1 MWRNYIKSGDILLE
15 YEKKYA
21 KELEENQI
29 GILREIKVSKDELDD
44 IAKHISI
51 IYRNNKLLLK
61 YKFPITVSL
70 FIVWCT
76 VYEYKDGKM
85 WSNVLNKIEIEPSK
99 DDTIHTEFLGDIFL
113 KVLNDNELMQVKE
126 GVGKKYLSPIL
137 MHTYISN
144 HYAYDLFDYLNKVY
158 DVVLEEDTSEEAIDN
173 IWNDIFSE
181 DIDFRKIKREI
192 DILER
197 KKRKISLEIKEYG
210 EIDDEIKNIK
220 PIDVKELEIEVL
232 DLEKLHSLN
241 REKIDIISK
250 KIHII
255 NGINGQIS
263 ELESSFLELYPRFSN
278 EENTQ
283 NLEEINNLMND
294 IGSLAQDKSYFLENK
309 RQQIIKEN
317 KGLNNKLAVKREN
330 LVSIK
335 TKIAVLGQGV
345 LEKGWTEIERYT
357 ELNEELKTVKLELEK
372 KKRYEN
378 VAEFQKNS
386 TIDQILTA
394 SLYNLQ
400 ISYPEYF
407 KKFMIETIQ
416 MMGAYYSMETMD
428 ESHPLYEIFIEWTKR
443 GPEIKVSRENNIPIP
458 DSGYGDKDLTTGGK
472 RLVLQSMKKP
482 YIKLDTEKLLLKI
495 IIPEQAF
502 NFRKNKEKDEP
513 KYKLIDENGN
523 TYSIDIDYIYS
534 NKNIYIK
541 EMEISLDSDLYKYL
555 FFSWYNL
562 RETHDISLD
571 KIMLFDQEG
580 NLLNKNRV
588 KNGYYYIIC
597 EESWSINNATI
608 VGEYRLFANYRI
620 LEVYLN
626 EGKITLYKEDEN
638 KTYNIIATD
647 YDVFELDNY
656 HIIEGIYSDNL
667 PIVTGTMP
675 GLLVNHIDIDT
686 KLIDL
691 KIYLNN
697 NLVYNREL
705 KHSMEEFEGDR
716 DGPITKI
723 DIYKLLKLKNTAYRV
738 KIVLS
743 HINGEQILEEEFYFL
758 PRTQFKYIDRG
769 LSVKIA
775 KGMRLSN
782 AKYKQKG
789 MEYLI
794 PLEDKSGESFSIYY
808 NEHGWVRLWVE
819 VPIIN
824 MRIYDRDGKEYPM
837 KSILYGSKKE
847 NLKNIFVQWETN
859 SKRVKSILIFDD
871 QYYFGTRLYL
881 KDGKAETS
889 IEQYFDIFG
898 GIYSGKLNYR
908 AEDKDVLIEEGN
920 ILQLYDKWELSN
932 IEVYQKEEA
941 DEYILGIDFDEN
953 FGFEEVRYLEIINEN
968 RTIVKKEIKEIKDQI
983 YVYIKKKDLISN
995 KIKINILYKEEY
1007 EDVFGKEERTIVAG
1021 TIDIELITKID
1032 EIDKILNNGIL
1043 ITEFKHGEEIYV
1055 IEKPIDL
1062 SEIEKIESK
1071 NFVGEEIYRSSIFI
1085 NGIIQNVYFYID
1097 TEKKVLP
1104 FLIDEDNDGAQYDPK
1119 NGRIFWEFNKD
1130 KDIIAPLGNISY
1142 VIKGV

>member
-1 MWRNYIKSGDILLE
+1 MGKNYAKSEDILLE
-15 YEKKYA
+15 YEKRYI

-29 GILREIKVSKDELDD
+29 GILREIKVSENELDD
-44 IAKHISI
+44 IAKHIRI
-51 IYRNNKLLLK
+51 IYRHNKLLLK

-85 WSNVLNKIEIEPSK
+85 WSNILEKLEIEPSK
-99 DDTIHTEFLGDIFL
+99 DYLVHTDFFGDIFL
-113 KVLNDNELMQVKE
+113 KALNDNELMQVNE

-158 DVVLEEDTSEEAIDN
+158 DVALEEDTSEEAIDN

-192 DILER
+192 ELLER
-197 KKRKISLEIKEYG
+197 RKKKISLEIEECG

-220 PIDVKELEIEVL
+220 LVDVKELEIEIF
-232 DLEKLHSLN
+232 DLEKLYSLN

-278 EENTQ
+278 DENIE
-283 NLEEINNLMND
+283 NLEEINTLMDD
-294 IGSLAQDKSYFLENK
+294 IGSLTQDKSCFLENK
-309 RQQIIKEN
+309 RQGIIKEN

-335 TKIAVLGQGV
+335 TKIAALGQGV
-345 LEKGWTEIERYT
+345 LENGWAEIERYT
-357 ELNEELKTVKLELEK
+357 ELDEEFKTIKFELEK

-378 VAEFQKNS
+378 IAEFKKNS

-394 SLYNLQ
+394 SLYNLKL
-400 ISYPEYF
+400 SYPEYF
-407 KKFMIETIQ
+407 KNFMIETIQ
-416 MMGAYYSMETMD
+416 MVGAYYSMED
-428 ESHPLYEIFIEWTKR
+428 INESHPLYEIFIEWTKR
-443 GPEIKVSRENNIPIP
+443 GPEIKVPIEP
-458 DSGYGDKDLTTGGK
+458 KPPVPRTGNDGPITGGK
-472 RLVLQSMKKP
+472 RLALQSMKKP
-482 YIKLDTEKLLLKI
+482 YIQLDTEKLLLKI

-502 NFRKNKEKDEP
+502 NFRENKEKDEP
-513 KYKLIDENGN
+513 KYNVIDKNGN

-534 NKNIYIK
+534 NKNLYIK
-541 EMEISLDSDLYKYL
+541 EMEILLDSDLYKYL
-555 FFSWYNL
+555 FFRWYNL

-571 KIMLFDQEG
+571 EIMIFDQEG

-588 KNGYYYIIC
+588 KNGYYYIIY
-597 EESWSINNATI
+597 EESWSINNTAI
-608 VGEYRLFANYRI
+608 VGEYELFTNYRI
-620 LEVYLN
+620 FEVYLN
-626 EGKITLYKEDEN
+626 EDKITLYKEDEN
-638 KTYNIIATD
+638 KIYNIIATD
-647 YDVFELDNY
+647 YDVFKLDKY
-656 HIIEGIYSDNL
+656 QVIEGIYSDNL
-667 PIVTGTMP
+667 PVVTGTMP
-675 GLLVNHIDIDT
+675 ELLVNHIDIDS
-686 KLIDL
+686 KMIDL
-691 KIYLNN
+691 EIHIND
-697 NLVYNREL
+697 NLVYDREL
-705 KHSMEEFEGDR
+705 KHSMEEFREDTN
-716 DGPITKI
+716 GPITRI
-723 DIYKLLKLKNTAYRV
+723 NIYKLLKLKNTAYRV

-743 HINGEQILEEEFYFL
+743 QINGEQILGEEFYFL

-775 KGMRLSN
+775 RGMRLSN
-782 AKYKQKG
+782 AKYKQKA

-794 PLEDKSGESFSIYY
+794 PLEDKNGESFSIYY
-808 NEHGWVRLWVE
+808 NEHGWVRLWAE

-824 MRIYDRDGKEYPM
+824 MRIYDGDGKEYPA

-847 NLKNIFVQWETN
+847 NLKNLFVQWETN

-871 QYYFGTRLYL
+871 HYYFGTRLYL
-881 KDGKAETS
+881 KEGKAETS
-889 IEQYFDIFG
+889 IEQYFDILD
-898 GIYSGKLNYR
+898 GIKSRYLNYR
-908 AEDKDVLIEEGN
+908 AEEKGILIEEGN

-932 IEVYQKEEA
+932 IEVHQKEET

-953 FGFEEVRYLEIINEN
+953 FVFEEAKYLEIINEN
-968 RTIVKKEIKEIKDQI
+968 RTIVKKEIKDQI
-983 YVYIKKKDLISN
+983 YVYIKKKGLVSN
-995 KIKINILYKEEY
+995 KIKINILYQDEY
-1007 EDVFGKEERTIVAG
+1007 ENVFGKQEKTIVAG
-1021 TIDIELITKID
+1021 TIDIELKTKID

-1043 ITEFKHGEEIYV
+1043 VTKFRHKGKTYD
-1055 IEKPIDL
+1055 IEG
-1062 SEIEKIESK
+1062 SIELAVVEKSNSK
-1071 NFVGEEIYRSSIFI
+1071 NFEGEEMYMS
-1085 NGIIQNVYFYID
+1085 NIISNSVSTKVYFYID

-1119 NGRIFWEFNKD
+1119 NGRIFWEFSKD
-1130 KDIIAPLGNISY
+1130 KDIIAPLGNIAY
-1142 VIKGV
+1142 VIREV